1 MHPLPR
7 SRSGFWRLVVG
18 RALGTRPEEE
28 LLLLSLQKLAGL
40 GLDRREP
47 VLVDEHDLV
56 LDPPGPAFARNL
68 LEDALPQ
75 RARVG
80 HAIEARCFALED
92 DAMDGAGHVML
103 WISAETGAGSPRR
116 SGCAGLYQ
124 SVGGSSIT
132 PAQASQLASSG
143 VISSSK
149 CVKAWRTMARAR
161 GSMTAESNRVAA

>member
-1 MHPLPR
+1 MQPR
-7 SRSGFWRLVVG
+7 RSSSSVRRLEV
-18 RALGTRPEEE
+18 RRPFGTRPEEE
-28 LLLLSLQKLAGL
+28 LFHLRLEKLAGL
-40 GLDRREP
+40 RLDWREP

-56 LDPPGPAFARNL
+56 LDPAGPALARDL
-68 LEDALPQ
+68 LEDALSQ

-80 HAIEARCFALED
+80 HAIEAGRFALED
-92 DAMDGAGHVML
+92 DAGDHAGHVML

-116 SGCAGLYQ
+116 SGWAGLYQ

-149 CVKAWRTMARAR
+149 CVKAWRTMARER
-161 GSMTAESNRVAA
+161 GSMTAERRRVAA

>member
-28 LLLLSLQKLAGL
+28 LLHLSLQKLAGL

-68 LEDALPQ
+68 LEDALPHPPPPGPPPHPPSSPPL
-75 RARVG
+75 ATP
-80 HAIEARCFALED
+80 LPP
-92 DAMDGAGHVML
+92 AG
-103 WISAETGAGSPRR
+103 P
-116 SGCAGLYQ
+116 
-124 SVGGSSIT
+124 
-132 PAQASQLASSG
+132 
-143 VISSSK
+143 
-149 CVKAWRTMARAR
+149 
-161 GSMTAESNRVAA
+161 